1 MAERYQL
8 FSQAQSHLKEEK
20 TAILL
25 TLEHITARY
34 VMKKINW
41 RTSTEKQRNKIQG
54 SIKMTTTY
62 GHDVQ
67 TRY

>member
-34 VMKKINW
+34 VMK
-41 RTSTEKQRNKIQG
+41 
-54 SIKMTTTY
+54 
-62 GHDVQ
+62 
-67 TRY
+67 